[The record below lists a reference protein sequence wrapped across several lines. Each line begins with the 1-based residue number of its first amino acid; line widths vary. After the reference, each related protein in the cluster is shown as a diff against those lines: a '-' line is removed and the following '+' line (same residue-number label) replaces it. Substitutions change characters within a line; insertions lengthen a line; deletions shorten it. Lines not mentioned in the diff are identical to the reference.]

1 MVFEWDPDKAETNL
15 AKHGVAFEAAGDF
28 DFTTS
33 IIRLDNRIDYG
44 EPRWVAV
51 GFIGRRLHVLVFSG
65 RKAGL
70 RIISLRRANS
80 RERRNYEQA
89 KA

>member
-1 MVFEWDPDKAETNL
+1 VFDWDPDKAETNL
-15 AKHGVAFEAAGDF
+15 AKHGVAFEAAADF

-33 IIRLDNRIDYG
+33 IIRLDNRTDYG
-44 EPRWVAV
+44 ERRWVAV
-51 GFIGRRLHVLVFSG
+51 GFIGRRLHVLVFTE
-65 RKAGL
+65 REARF

-80 RERRNYEQA
+80 REGRNYEQA

>member
-1 MVFEWDPDKAETNL
+1 MFDWDVDKAKANL
-15 AKHGVAFEAAGDF
+15 TKHGVSFEAADDF
-28 DFTTS
+28 DFTAS
-33 IIRLDNRIDYG
+33 VIRLDNRADYG

-51 GFIGRRLHVLVFSG
+51 GFIRRRLHVLVYTERETRF
-65 RKAGL
+65 

>member
-1 MVFEWDPDKAETNL
+1 MLDWDADKAKANL
-15 AKHGVAFEAAGDF
+15 TKHGVAFEAAEGF
-28 DFTTS
+28 DFATS
-33 IIRLDNRIDYG
+33 VIRLDNRVDYG

-51 GFIGRRLHVLVFSG
+51 GLIGRRLHVLVYTEREARF
-65 RKAGL
+65 